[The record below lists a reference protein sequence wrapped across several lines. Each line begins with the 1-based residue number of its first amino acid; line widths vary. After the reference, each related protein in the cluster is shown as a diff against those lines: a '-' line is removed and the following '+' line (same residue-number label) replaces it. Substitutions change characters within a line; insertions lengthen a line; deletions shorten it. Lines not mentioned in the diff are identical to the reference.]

1 MNSRLFGLLGGD
13 GRRSS
18 LKVRSVDKVDKEHD
32 LFKAQLDML
41 RSAILAHQQ
50 RRGTQQVALQQ
61 LVEQVQQLSQSLE
74 RLRFTFTQNGKRK
87 YVPHDQVFRLII
99 VKCLLL

>member
-1 MNSRLFGLLGGD
+1 MD
-13 GRRSS
+13 E
-18 LKVRSVDKVDKEHD
+18 VDKEHD

-41 RSAILAHQQ
+41 RSAILAQQQ
-50 RRGTQQVALQQ
+50 RRGTQQQ